1 MNPKVHSKSMPIAK
15 WYFWPC
21 LLLLSFN
28 KTRQT
33 VAWNSWCYSLSH
45 ARNCSF
51 NLCTYSLL
59 HIYTGIRKQ
68 CWQSSRIMIVQSD
81 SKATRVNLLNV
92 FLLLVTIILIQRS
105 KHWMG
110 EKMKTENFWV
120 FFDCLP
126 SSICHFLSIFK
137 WHTFWITPKAHKKQC
152 A

>member
-1 MNPKVHSKSMPIAK
+1 MNPKVHSKSMSIAK

-21 LLLLSFN
+21 LPLLSFN

-51 NLCTYSLL
+51 NLCTYALL

-68 CWQSSRIMIVQSD
+68 CWQSSRIMIVWSD

-120 FFDCLP
+120 LFWLP
-126 SSICHFLSIFK
+126 SFLHMSLFINF
-137 WHTFWITPKAHKKQC
+137 
-152 A
+152 